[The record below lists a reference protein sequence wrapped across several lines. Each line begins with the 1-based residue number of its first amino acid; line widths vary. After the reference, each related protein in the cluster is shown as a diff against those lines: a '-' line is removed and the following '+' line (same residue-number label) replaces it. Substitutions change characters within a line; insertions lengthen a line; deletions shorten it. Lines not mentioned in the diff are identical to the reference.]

1 MENSIIFLRLPFN
14 NEAIH
19 FFIYKDMAVKFGAKI
34 VDGFDVDTIE
44 QEGEIVTIKNKNNVT
59 YSAPSL
65 GMNN

>member
-1 MENSIIFLRLPFN
+1 MKPF
-14 NEAIH
+14 I
-19 FFIYKDMAVKFGAKI
+19 FFIFKDMAVKFGAKI

>member
-1 MENSIIFLRLPFN
+1 MKPFIF
-14 NEAIH
+14 I
-19 FFIYKDMAVKFGAKI
+19 IYKDMAVKFGAKI

-44 QEGEIVTIKNKNNVT
+44 QEGETVTIKNKNNVS